1 MKVEKKTKDLGTFV
15 IMNQKTVLEYLDEII
30 ERFRNDESYRERI
43 LEEMLPERKYRN
55 TKNSQEYRVISRI
68 LKDEI
73 GIQGAGQT
81 TVWRLL
87 KIREEAP
94 ELYEKIKENRISIR
108 AAYNELFPEKTPKKK
123 EAIQD
128 RPLLMTR
135 GKLDF
140 GKLKK
145 ELEFISAE
153 LDRMADEEKRQ
164 PGLRQMKE
172 IDTELFRIRKKIGAM
187 IIESDR
193 DDFI

>member
-1 MKVEKKTKDLGTFV
+1 MKVGNSKETAIEKKTKDLGTFV

-135 GKLDF
+135 GKL
-140 GKLKK
+140 G
-145 ELEFISAE
+145 I
-153 LDRMADEEKRQ
+153 LDPDEV
-164 PGLRQMKE
+164 
-172 IDTELFRIRKKIGAM
+172 
-187 IIESDR
+187 
-193 DDFI
+193 